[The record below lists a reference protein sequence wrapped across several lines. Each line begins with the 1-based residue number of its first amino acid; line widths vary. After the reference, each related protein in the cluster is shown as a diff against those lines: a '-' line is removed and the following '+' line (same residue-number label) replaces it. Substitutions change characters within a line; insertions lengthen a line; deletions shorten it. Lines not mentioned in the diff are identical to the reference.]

1 MFFFL
6 KALEQH
12 CRSEN
17 GYSGIKNV
25 YLDPPQQ
32 DDVQQSFFL
41 AESLKV
47 RLELRIWLQ
56 PSYYLFYICSIY
68 TYYSLMTLYCRWK
81 NGYLIQKLIH
91 CLYETTIHSIAWL
104 NSHQVRLRLNIY

>member
-1 MFFFL
+1 MIFFYLF

-47 RLELRIWLQ
+47 RLVLNFFFKI
-56 PSYYLFYICSIY
+56 F
-68 TYYSLMTLYCRWK
+68 K
-81 NGYLIQKLIH
+81 IH
-91 CLYETTIHSIAWL
+91 FIFLL
-104 NSHQVRLRLNIY
+104 